1 MRGTGPYDESGFNG
15 PHPGPGLVEEAV
27 HPYISQSIAAE
38 RVKDRQRNAER
49 AWLVRQARAL
59 RHTATATPAAKTP
72 ATPAIPAT
80 QPAQAAQPTGARL
93 VRVQAG
99 PAQRQPA
106 DNPAGQPSR
115 AA

>member
-1 MRGTGPYDESGFNG
+1 MRGTSPYDESGLNG

-59 RHTATATPAAKTP
+59 RHTATTTPAAKTP
-72 ATPAIPAT
+72 AIPAA
-80 QPAQAAQPTGARL
+80 QPAPAAQPTGARL
-93 VRVQAG
+93 VRVQAA

-106 DNPAGQPSR
+106 DNPAGQHSR